1 MRDIDNN
8 MFIDLLKEKISNL
21 KNTLVERERYN
32 FTLREENIKL
42 KNELEKYDIVVPEG
56 IKIKQKS
63 DAEYY
68 AKDPLAEG
76 KHE

>member
-42 KNELEKYDIVVPEG
+42 KNELEKYDI
-56 IKIKQKS
+56 
-63 DAEYY
+63 
-68 AKDPLAEG
+68 
-76 KHE
+76 